1 MADVLKIL
9 VLLQQ
14 KQGDQDKINMIQMNQ
29 VFANRSEEDEI

>member
-9 VLLQQ
+9 DLLN
-14 KQGDQDKINMIQMNQ
+14 KTQDPIETNTTEMNH